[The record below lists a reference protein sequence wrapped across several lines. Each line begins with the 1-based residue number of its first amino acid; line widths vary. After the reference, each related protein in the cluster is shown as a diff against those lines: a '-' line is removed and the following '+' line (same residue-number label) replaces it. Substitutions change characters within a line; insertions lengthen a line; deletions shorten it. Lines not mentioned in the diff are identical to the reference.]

1 MGCEEIRNRFADD
14 LRNELPEADRAELRR
29 HLVSCQACREEF
41 ESLEQIWSGLDDI
54 PGERPDAGIMRARFD
69 EMLDAHAREWPA
81 PDRRACGGASTRA
94 SRAGGR
100 RPGSRW
106 RRWVSPPACCRRRLR
121 RIDGPA
127 GGRAITPAA
136 DLVELRR
143 ELHDMREMLTLS
155 LMQQQSA
162 TERLRGVSGSS
173 QIEQPG
179 TEIVRALLDTLMHD
193 PNVNVRLASVDALR
207 RFATQDVVQ
216 QATIRRWANRRSRSS
231 RSRSS
236 TSWSKPKT
244 NGRRRAATAVRRRD
258 DKRSRPWPRRLG
270 CAAVELCE
278 GTMTKSLKSPVSS
291 SPCRLRCCSSDSA
304 VVSAQKRTG

>member
-14 LRNELPEADRAELRR
+14 LRHELPEADRAELRR

-41 ESLEQIWSGLDDI
+41 ESLEQIWSGLGDI

-69 EMLDAHAREWPA
+69 EMLDAHAGGMAGAGSPRGWRGINARLAGWWP
-81 PDRRACGGASTRA
+81 GW
-94 SRAGGR
+94 AGQPLVQAGFAAGMLVVGVCA
-100 RPGSRW
+100 GSM
-106 RRWVSPPACCRRRLR
+106 
-121 RIDGPA
+121 
-127 GGRAITPAA
+127 GRAPVAAPPQPAA

-162 TERLRGVSGSS
+162 GERLRGVSGSS

-216 QATIRRWANRRSRSS
+216 QATIAALGESSFPLVQIALIDFMVETKDKRAVDALRRLSADATVNEAVR
-231 RSRSS
+231 
-236 TSWSKPKT
+236 
-244 NGRRRAATAVRRRD
+244 GRAAWGVQQ
-258 DKRSRPWPRRLG
+258 LN
-270 CAAVELCE
+270 L
-278 GTMTKSLKSPVSS
+278 
-291 SPCRLRCCSSDSA
+291 
-304 VVSAQKRTG
+304 